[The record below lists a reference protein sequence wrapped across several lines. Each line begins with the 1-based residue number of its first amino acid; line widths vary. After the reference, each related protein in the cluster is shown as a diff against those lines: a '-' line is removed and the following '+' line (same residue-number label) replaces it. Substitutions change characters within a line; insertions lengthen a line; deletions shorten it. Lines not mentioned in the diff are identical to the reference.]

1 MTLNRYNNDDLT
13 IVNNHDDDIMVTKMT
28 ITADMT

>member
-1 MTLNRYNNDDLT
+1 MTLNRDKMMT
-13 IVNNHDDDIMVTKMT
+13 MVNNHDDDIMMTKMT